1 MNRVQRLRSLADHA
15 AKRSEDGAR
24 DVARARAQLAAEEG
38 RLQELLEYRRQYD
51 ETARVSGPT
60 HSFDLNNMHA
70 FSGQLDDALRLQQQR
85 IDAAAAELER
95 RIEGWTEVRRH
106 EQAMER
112 LVGRFAGDEAR
123 QAARAEQR
131 VADDDGLTRRR
142 ESEHRD

>member
-1 MNRVQRLRSLADHA
+1 
-15 AKRSEDGAR
+15 
-24 DVARARAQLAAEEG
+24 
-38 RLQELLEYRRQYD
+38 
-51 ETARVSGPT
+51 
-60 HSFDLNNMHA
+60 MHA

-95 RIEGWTEVRRH
+95 RIEDWTEVRRQ